1 MNFFKKK
8 WHIYLIAG
16 LLVLVAIVVMLV
28 LFIGKNTPA
37 PTTLSLSEAQG
48 KTLFLANCNGCHV
61 GEGRQGSL
69 IATPLSTIKL
79 DEAGWIASIK
89 DGKGTMPPFH
99 SLSDQEVASLV
110 SYLKA
115 IRRVAE

>member
-8 WHIYLIAG
+8 WYLYLIAG
-16 LLVLVAIVVMLV
+16 VVVLVAVVMLV
-28 LFIGKNTPA
+28 MLTGKNTPA

-48 KTLFLANCNGCHV
+48 KTLFLANCNSCHA

-69 IATPLSTIKL
+69 ITPPLSTTKS
-79 DEAGWIASIK
+79 DEASWLGYIK
-89 DGKGTMPPFH
+89 NGKGTMPPFH
-99 SLSDQEVASLV
+99 SLSDQEVANLV

-115 IRRVAE
+115 IQRVAG